1 MEGMKIMDFICG
13 ALLIVAGL
21 YLGFWGVF
29 GIDVL
34 EILFGGHESIF
45 LRIVFA
51 LFGLAALYDAIGWKT
66 IQRRWCAGLPQH
78 G

>member
-1 MEGMKIMDFICG
+1 MEGIKIVDLICG

-29 GIDVL
+29 GIDAFGA
-34 EILFGGHESIF
+34 LFGGHESII
-45 LRIVFA
+45 LRILFV
-51 LFGLAALYDAIGWKT
+51 LFGLAALYDAIGWKA